1 MIKVRNLLIL
11 LLVSV
16 YACTDGNKTSNS
28 SADSN
33 EWELVILDSIQ
44 VDYLAD
50 VREGIFSN
58 GIGIIKTMSNNNLI
72 KFDSLG
78 TILVNKEF
86 PQEGPESVMFLETL
100 IEHNGEYFGTTS
112 FSDLYHFDANLN
124 IKERLKMPFMGEAR
138 GGAYNRRNIAVWN
151 EKILLWYPGRNGIS
165 PYIDHFYRDYPFLEL
180 FDLKTKTSI
189 PVVRTPKTSQYS
201 SDDFFDRPD
210 INFIVEKDSLY
221 LTFSNEPLIHVYAMG
236 DSILWK
242 RSIPMNPSDFK
253 LIPGQKTPVTYQEK
267 MKMYEAEI
275 KAVYSDP
282 DHVIV
287 SYHGGID
294 GDTFVN
300 NELKERENY
309 PRYPEFLKNY
319 LKIYRQGQGWSN
331 ELIIPSKIKIILN
344 IESVDKPFY
353 ALRNDEFIGEEQD
366 YLTFYKL
373 QLVRK

>member
-16 YACTDGNKTSNS
+16 YACTPETKTSNS
-28 SADSN
+28 NSDSK

-180 FDLKTKTSI
+180 YDLKTKTSI

-201 SDDFFDRPD
+201 SDDFL
-210 INFIVEKDSLY
+210 IGLTLISL
-221 LTFSNEPLIHVYAMG
+221 
-236 DSILWK
+236 
-242 RSIPMNPSDFK
+242 
-253 LIPGQKTPVTYQEK
+253 
-267 MKMYEAEI
+267 
-275 KAVYSDP
+275 
-282 DHVIV
+282 
-287 SYHGGID
+287 
-294 GDTFVN
+294 
-300 NELKERENY
+300 
-309 PRYPEFLKNY
+309 
-319 LKIYRQGQGWSN
+319 
-331 ELIIPSKIKIILN
+331 
-344 IESVDKPFY
+344 
-353 ALRNDEFIGEEQD
+353 
-366 YLTFYKL
+366 
-373 QLVRK
+373 

>member
-1 MIKVRNLLIL
+1 MIKVRNILIL

-16 YACTDGNKTSNS
+16 YACTDGTKTSNS

-33 EWELVILDSIQ
+33 EWKLVILDSIQ
-44 VDYLAD
+44 VDYLTE

-58 GIGIIKTMSNNNLI
+58 GIGLIKTSSNNGLI

-100 IEHNGEYFGTTS
+100 IEHKGEYFGTTS
-112 FSDLYHFDANLN
+112 FSDMYHFDANLN

-180 FDLKTKTSI
+180 YDLKTKTSK

-210 INFIVEKDSLY
+210 INFIIENDSLY

-267 MKMYEAEI
+267 IKMYEAGI
-275 KAVYSDP
+275 RGIYSDQE
-282 DHVIV
+282 HVIV

-300 NELKERENY
+300 NDLMERENS

-319 LKIYRQGQGWSN
+319 LKIYRHGQGWSN

-344 IESVDKPFY
+344 IESADKPFY
-353 ALRNDEFIGEEQD
+353 ALRNDDFIGEEQD

-373 QLVRK
+373 ELMRK